1 MSDVGA
7 GDGEFEVLR
16 FDFNEVFRILCSD
29 DALGDELKL
38 GFNDW
43 LGDEFKLVLDDGKVL
58 GITLGLGE
66 GHLVG
71 RSGEDV
77 GEDV

>member
-1 MSDVGA
+1 LSDVGA

-38 GFNDW
+38 
-43 LGDEFKLVLDDGKVL
+43 
-58 GITLGLGE
+58 
-66 GHLVG
+66 
-71 RSGEDV
+71 
-77 GEDV
+77 